1 MVHLSKVTTNAV
13 FSADVNRDGL
23 PDPLIAHIGS
33 DTIAILLNLG
43 VTPTATGALTVAPE
57 PSIMG

>member
-1 MVHLSKVTTNAV
+1 MVHLNKVLTNAV
-13 FSADVNRDGL
+13 FSTDVNRDGL
-23 PDPLIAHIGS
+23 PDLLIDHIGS
-33 DTIAILLNLG
+33 NTIAILLNLG